1 MKTTIKLFSC
11 VIIGLLML
19 LNSFAVSAL
28 EVNSHEVELG
38 DKVTFEIHAAG
49 CSSPVCGID
58 ISITYDSDALEYTE
72 NSIEF
77 PYLTGYYVNDK
88 LPNEIRFNALDVNGF
103 SFYEDNIIASVTFTV
118 VSDYAP
124 YLYVKSDVNEFLN
137 IDLQDLGDKYT
148 YVVTTVNKSDTP
160 FDAVSENNDNSKESQ
175 LEETS
180 SKTEVVSK
188 NESRSN
194 TSSIKTESGIIEK
207 TVPEPSFASKQV
219 IENTDQINIK
229 SEISSETND
238 QPETLDIAPPPL
250 VLLEHKSNYY
260 KSFIIGGIV
269 IVVACL
275 TIVVV
280 SKSSLK
286 GEHMK

>member
-1 MKTTIKLFSC
+1 
-11 VIIGLLML
+11 
-19 LNSFAVSAL
+19 
-28 EVNSHEVELG
+28 
-38 DKVTFEIHAAG
+38 
-49 CSSPVCGID
+49 
-58 ISITYDSDALEYTE
+58 
-72 NSIEF
+72 
-77 PYLTGYYVNDK
+77 
-88 LPNEIRFNALDVNGF
+88 
-103 SFYEDNIIASVTFTV
+103 
-118 VSDYAP
+118 
-124 YLYVKSDVNEFLN
+124 
-137 IDLQDLGDKYT
+137 
-148 YVVTTVNKSDTP
+148 
-160 FDAVSENNDNSKESQ
+160 
-175 LEETS
+175 
-180 SKTEVVSK
+180 
-188 NESRSN
+188 
-194 TSSIKTESGIIEK
+194 K